1 MFTPRAI
8 ALGLATLPAAL
19 SASSAAAQS
28 FNVDFGTVG
37 TPPTNT
43 YGAAALQPG
52 IWNEIEGGALSA
64 PLVGLGGTPTAVTID
79 ADGNSFTFNNAGTT
93 GDDEALLDSLLDGP
107 TTIVFR
113 GLAPGDYVVYTYAWA
128 PDSAAYITN
137 VEVLG
142 SSDPLQACGGN
153 WGGTFQLGVIYTRH
167 AVTIGGSLANLEIQL
182 TTGSQFRSVNGVQIV
197 RGGGGIGLNYCTANP
212 NSTGATGVI
221 SATGSASIGA
231 NNLTLVASALPNNAF
246 GFFVTSPLTAS
257 IPNPGGSAGVLCV
270 GSPIGRYVGPGQ
282 IKNSGGT
289 GSFSLLIDLNQIPTP
304 TGPTAAVAG
313 QTRNFQAWHRDVVAG
328 SATSNFTNGLAVT
341 FAP

>member
-1 MFTPRAI
+1 MFTLRSFTT
-8 ALGLATLPAAL
+8 GFAAL
-19 SASSAAAQS
+19 AATAAASAQS

-37 TPPTNT
+37 TPPAST
-43 YGAAALQPG
+43 YGAAAAQPG
-52 IWNEIEGGALSA
+52 IWNEIEGGALGT
-64 PLVGLGGTPTAVTID
+64 PLVGLGGTPTAVTIETT
-79 ADGNSFTFNNAGTT
+79 GNSFTFNNAATT

-107 TTIVFR
+107 TSIIVR
-113 GLAPGDYVVYTYAWA
+113 GLAAGDYVVYTYAWA

-142 SSDPLQACGGN
+142 STDPLQACGGD
-153 WGGTFQLGVIYTRH
+153 WTGTFQLGIHYTRH
-167 AVTIGGSLANLEIQL
+167 AVTLGGTLTDLEIQL
-182 TTGSQFRSVNGVQIV
+182 TTGSQFRSSNGIQIV

-221 SATGSASIGA
+221 SATGSASVGA

-246 GFFVTSPLTAS
+246 GFFITSPLTAS

-270 GSPIGRYVGPGQ
+270 GSPIGRYVGAGQ
-282 IKNSGGT
+282 IKNTGTT
-289 GSFSLLIDLNQIPTP
+289 GSFSLLLNLTQIPTP

-313 QTRNFQAWHRDVVAG
+313 QTRNFQAWHRDVVG
-328 SATSNFTNGLAVT
+328 GTATSNFTNGIAVT